1 MMKILTI
8 AVCAYNMED
17 YLANCLDSFLIP
29 QSEKLEVL
37 IMNDG
42 SKDRTAEI
50 AEEYQK
56 RYPDT
61 FVLVNKENGGWG
73 SNLNMAVTMAKGKY
87 FKEVDADDW
96 VDREVLDRVVS
107 ALCETDVDMY
117 ITSHTF
123 WNGDTTKEYNP
134 DWKPYAGKTM
144 EMKDAGEFY
153 FPIWDAA
160 FKTEILRANYVD
172 LPKKVLYTDN
182 LVVLHAV
189 PFMETV
195 HFNEESLYNYRLG
208 RDGQSVDIGSMFKH
222 YKDLLT
228 VWHESVEYYLSLPV
242 ERQENKHCIAK
253 MDYNYRIFMDYFI
266 HMYKLDKPAIR
277 QAMLTMEEDLKRI
290 DSLYKKEGRAKRIKL
305 LRATGFR
312 SVALAD
318 KLISKK
324 KS

>member
-8 AVCAYNMED
+8 AVCAYNMEE

-29 QSEKLEVL
+29 QAEKLEVL
-37 IMNDG
+37 ILNDG

-50 AEEYQK
+50 AGEYQQ

-73 SNLNMAVTMAKGKY
+73 SNLNLAITKATGKY

-96 VDREVLDRVVS
+96 VDREVLDRVITELS
-107 ALCETDVDMY
+107 ECDAGMY
-117 ITSHTF
+117 ITNHTY
-123 WNGDTTKEYNP
+123 WDGDTPRENTP
-134 DWKPYAGKTM
+134 DWQPYTGRTM
-144 EMKDAGEFY
+144 EMKDAEGFY

-160 FKTEILRANYVD
+160 FKTEIIRENYVD
-172 LPKKVLYTDN
+172 LPSKVLYTDN

-195 HFNEESLYNYRLG
+195 HFNGEALYNYRLG
-208 RDGQSVDIGSMFKH
+208 RDGQSVDINSMFKH
-222 YKDLLT
+222 YGDLLT
-228 VWHESVEYYLSLPV
+228 VWHESVEYYLGLPR

-266 HMYKLDKPAIR
+266 HMYKMDKPAIR
-277 QAMLTMEEDLKRI
+277 QAMITMEEDLKRI
-290 DSLYKKEGRAKRIKL
+290 DFLYKKEGQAKRIKL
-305 LRATGFR
+305 LRATGYR

-324 KS
+324 K